1 MCSPKHAHLTQ
12 LPNFRAPRNTI
23 DTFLCHARTVLEL
36 AARLLPRLAAG
47 VPLVVAT
54 AIAVDGS
61 MPRTLG
67 TSMSWDGAAA
77 IGSIA
82 GGCIEGAIVEVAE
95 RVLDDSATR
104 IIEFGVSDADALSV
118 GLACGG
124 RVTLHL
130 ALLRPSDESV
140 QKLRDAVAGL
150 PASVA
155 LTADGFAIGEGV
167 EAVYLDSLEPP
178 ARMIIIGAMEFSA
191 ALSAAAHVLGYAV
204 TVCDPR
210 ELFTT
215 SERFPGAD
223 LAVEWPPS
231 YLARTAIDSRTVIC
245 HLGHDDRYDVD
256 LLEVALSSPAV
267 YVGAMGSRRTTEKRR
282 TALAERGMD
291 DARLH
296 APIGLDLG
304 ASTPAQ
310 VAVSILAEVLAVTN
324 GRVAEPLR
332 ATGESIRP

>member
-1 MCSPKHAHLTQ
+1 M
-12 LPNFRAPRNTI
+12 
-23 DTFLCHARTVLEL
+23 LEL
-36 AARLLPRLAAG
+36 AARLLPRLDAG

-67 TSMSWDGAAA
+67 TSMSWDGTAA

-104 IIEFGVSDADALSV
+104 VISFGVSDADALSV

-130 ALLRPSDESV
+130 ALVRPGDPVVER
-140 QKLRDAVAGL
+140 LRDAVAGS
-150 PASVA
+150 PAAIA
-155 LTADGFAIGEGV
+155 LTASGFAV
-167 EAVYLDSLEPP
+167 APSDDAVYVDSIELP

-191 ALSAAAHVLGYAV
+191 ALSAAAQVLGYAV

-210 ELFTT
+210 ELFATA
-215 SERFPGAD
+215 ERFPGAE
-223 LAVEWPPS
+223 LVVEWPPS
-231 YLARTAIDSRTVIC
+231 YLARAAIDERTVIC
-245 HLGHDDRYDVD
+245 HLGHDDRYDAD
-256 LLEVALSSPAV
+256 LLEVALASPAG
-267 YVGAMGSRRTTEKRR
+267 YVGAMGSRRTTAARR
-282 TALAERGMD
+282 AALDARGVD
-291 DARLH
+291 SARLH

-304 ASTPAQ
+304 ASTPEQ
-310 VAVSILAEVLAVTN
+310 VAVSILAEVLAATN

-332 ATGESIRP
+332 TGEGSLRG

>member
-1 MCSPKHAHLTQ
+1 M
-12 LPNFRAPRNTI
+12 
-23 DTFLCHARTVLEL
+23 LEL
-36 AARLLPRLAAG
+36 AARLLPRLDAG

-54 AIAVDGS
+54 AIAVEGS

-67 TSMSWDGAAA
+67 TSMSWDGTAA

-95 RVLDDSATR
+95 RVLDDSVTR
-104 IIEFGVSDADALSV
+104 IIEFGISDADALSV

-124 RVTLHL
+124 KVSLHL
-130 ALLRPSDESV
+130 ALLGPNDGAV

-155 LTADGFAIGEGV
+155 LTVDGFAIASVEGAAYV
-167 EAVYLDSLEPP
+167 DSIEPP
-178 ARMIIIGAMEFSA
+178 ARMIIIGAMEFSV
-191 ALSAAAHVLGYAV
+191 ALSAAAQVLGYAV

-210 ELFTT
+210 ALFATA
-215 SERFPGAD
+215 ERFSGAE
-223 LAVEWPPS
+223 LVVEWPPE
-231 YLARTAIDSRTVIC
+231 YLDRTAIDARTVIC
-245 HLGHDDRYDVD
+245 HLGHDDRYDTD
-256 LLEVALSSPAV
+256 LLEVALASPAA

-282 TALAERGMD
+282 AALVGRGVD

-304 ASTPAQ
+304 ASTPEQ
-310 VAVSILAEVLAVTN
+310 TAVSILAEVLAVTN
-324 GRVAEPLR
+324 GRIAGPLR
-332 ATGESIRP
+332 AGTGSLRS

>member
-1 MCSPKHAHLTQ
+1 MVEDSHGADAASPG
-12 LPNFRAPRNTI
+12 FRAPRNTA
-23 DTFLCHARTVLEL
+23 DTCLCHARLVLEL
-36 AARLLPRLAAG
+36 SSRLLPRLDAG

-67 TSMSWDGAAA
+67 TSMSWDGTAA

-95 RVLDDSATR
+95 RVLDDSVTR
-104 IIEFGVSDADALSV
+104 IIEFGVSDSDALSV

-124 RVTLHL
+124 KVRLHL
-130 ALLRPSDESV
+130 ALLQPSDPTV

-150 PASVA
+150 PASVS
-155 LTADGFAIGEGV
+155 LTVEGFAIAEGV
-167 EAVYLDSLEPP
+167 DAAYVDSIEPP
-178 ARMIIIGAMEFSA
+178 ARMIIVGAMEFSV
-191 ALSAAAHVLGYAV
+191 ALSTAAQVLGYAV

-210 ELFTT
+210 ELFATAD
-215 SERFPGAD
+215 RFPGAE
-223 LAVEWPPS
+223 LAVEWPPE

-245 HLGHDDRYDVD
+245 HLGHDDRYDAD
-256 LLEVALSSPAV
+256 LLEVALASPAA
-267 YVGAMGSRRTTEKRR
+267 YVGAMGSRRTTSTRR
-282 TALAERGMD
+282 AALADRGVD

-304 ASTPAQ
+304 ASTPEQ
-310 VAVSILAEVLAVTN
+310 TAVSILAEVLAVTN

-332 ATGESIRP
+332 AGNGSLRS